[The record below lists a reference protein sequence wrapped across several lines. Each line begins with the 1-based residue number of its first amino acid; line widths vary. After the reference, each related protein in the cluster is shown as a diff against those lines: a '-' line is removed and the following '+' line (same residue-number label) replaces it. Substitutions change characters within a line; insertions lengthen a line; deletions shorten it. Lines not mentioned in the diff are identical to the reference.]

1 MLGGLGFFF
10 FFLVLLVKWLVV
22 ASWAKLI
29 KKGSKFFKERNA
41 TLERKK
47 NITNK
52 KKLHFFF
59 FGPGGPGPLWP
70 QGSVPDYKPQFHHRN
85 YPKKLKK
92 IPSIFLIYLYSYW
105 HNLFLIIS
113 TIT

>member
-22 ASWAKLI
+22 TSWAKLI
-29 KKGSKFFKERNA
+29 KKGSKFLKERNA

-59 FGPGGPGPLWP
+59 FGQGAQIFFSLGRGAQAPFGP
-70 QGSVPDYKPQFHHRN
+70 QGP
-85 YPKKLKK
+85 
-92 IPSIFLIYLYSYW
+92 FLTISP
-105 HNLFLIIS
+105 NFIIG
-113 TIT
+113 ITQKN